1 MRKYRILSIVVI
13 IFLVAFFPFGE
24 SSPIKYIER
33 SSGEVKVE
41 KVPGEY
47 WLHWLYNN
55 PVGEVSLET
64 IVKRKFLSD
73 WYGNKMDSPE
83 SADKIASFVE
93 EYNIDLS
100 IAKKQEFTS
109 FNDFFYRE
117 LKDGVRPFN
126 LDSNIVCSPADG
138 KLLVYTNIGD
148 QDFIVKGYKLNLN
161 EFLQNDKLAEKYKDG
176 TLIIVRLCPTDYH
189 RYHFPLAGEIQKDV
203 SISGDL
209 YSVSPI
215 AIKKKIEIFCMNKRS
230 YLQVS
235 NQYIG
240 DYIIAEVGATMV
252 GSIIRTYAD
261 KKVEKGEEMGYFK
274 FGGST
279 IVLLFEKGEIIVD
292 NDLIENT
299 LKGIETEV
307 KVGERIAVIN

>member
-13 IFLVAFFPFGE
+13 VLLVAFFPFGE
-24 SSPIKYIER
+24 SLPIKYIER
-33 SSGEVKVE
+33 SSGEVKIE

-47 WLHWLYNN
+47 WLRWLYNN
-55 PVGEVSLET
+55 PVGEISLET

-100 IAKKQEFTS
+100 IAKKKEFTS

-117 LKDGVRPFN
+117 LKDGVRPFIM
-126 LDSNIVCSPADG
+126 DSNIVCSPADG
-138 KLLVYTNIGD
+138 KLLVYNNIGNK
-148 QDFIVKGYKLNLN
+148 DFIVKGYRLNLN
-161 EFLQNDKLAEKYKDG
+161 DFLQNDELAEKYKEG
-176 TLIIVRLCPTDYH
+176 TLIIIRLCPTDYH
-189 RYHFPLAGEIQKDV
+189 RYHFPLAGEIQKEV

-230 YLQVS
+230 YLQIN

-240 DYIIAEVGATMV
+240 NYIIAEVGATMV
-252 GSIIRTYAD
+252 GSIVRTYTG
-261 KKVEKGEEMGYFK
+261 KYVEKGEEMGYFK

-279 IVLLFEKGEIIVD
+279 IVLLFERGKLTVD
-292 NDLIENT
+292 TDLIENT
-299 LKGIETEV
+299 VKGIETEV
-307 KVGERIAVIN
+307 KVGERIGKI